1 MGASILKIL
10 LGLTLVLAVAC
21 GGAPAAPVP
30 TATSP
35 AAPASDTAPTT
46 ALTAPVASD
55 TAQPTST
62 PQLAPTPA
70 EVVVNP
76 GKLTIMVGDLF
87 NERFDNVFGTGAAGS
102 LNYGRIM
109 HGLLIST
116 NERTEMVPG
125 IASKWDLSPDGLT
138 LTFTIREGVKFHD
151 GSELTTED
159 ALWSLQHHIGPQ
171 AQEYALST
179 TTQRVS
185 RDMERIEM
193 SESDKVIVATKQP
206 ATDLAY
212 LLSETS
218 SYWWAMM
225 PKRATLHDEAEELAY
240 DDDPIGAGI
249 MSLTNHVRAS
259 VMSFERF
266 EDYYY
271 QPANG
276 FPEDK
281 RVKFQSLDLHLAPEE
296 ATRVAALRAGEA
308 DIVPASLATKEQV
321 EAGGGRLVFGQEG
334 VVVEA
339 RVIGCW
345 GEPRYPCHDKL
356 VRQALD
362 YAIDKELIRDT
373 LYGGPELFQ
382 VKGWAVVTPSTIG
395 YTPELD
401 PWPFDPDKARQLL
414 ADAGYPGGE
423 GFGKLIVN
431 TWPSTSMPFQVE
443 AAQLAAEFWRR
454 ELGLDVEVRVG
465 DNVGVDTRLKA
476 GELKGQFLWRENE
489 ARVDATS
496 TMANRYGDPEH
507 PDRAHEDP
515 ELFRLVQEAF
525 QTVDP
530 VKRAEASAKLIPRLR
545 DESYQLGIGY
555 ANIPWGVGPRVVS
568 WQPYPLAVYPSAL
581 HTITLK

>member
-1 MGASILKIL
+1 
-10 LGLTLVLAVAC
+10 
-21 GGAPAAPVP
+21 
-30 TATSP
+30 
-35 AAPASDTAPTT
+35 
-46 ALTAPVASD
+46 
-55 TAQPTST
+55 
-62 PQLAPTPA
+62 
-70 EVVVNP
+70 
-76 GKLTIMVGDLF
+76 
-87 NERFDNVFGTGAAGS
+87 
-102 LNYGRIM
+102 
-109 HGLLIST
+109 
-116 NERTEMVPG
+116 
-125 IASKWDLSPDGLT
+125 
-138 LTFTIREGVKFHD
+138 
-151 GSELTTED
+151 
-159 ALWSLQHHIGPQ
+159 
-171 AQEYALST
+171 
-179 TTQRVS
+179 
-185 RDMERIEM
+185 
-193 SESDKVIVATKQP
+193 
-206 ATDLAY
+206 
-212 LLSETS
+212 
-218 SYWWAMM
+218 
-225 PKRATLHDEAEELAY
+225 
-240 DDDPIGAGI
+240 
-249 MSLTNHVRAS
+249 
-259 VMSFERF
+259 MSFERF

-281 RVKFQSLDLHLAPEE
+281 RVNFQSLDLHLAPEE

-339 RVIGCW
+339 RVVGCW

-395 YTPELD
+395 YTPALD

-414 ADAGYPGGE
+414 ADAGYPGGA

-515 ELFRLVQEAF
+515 ELFSLVQEAF

-530 VKRAEASAKLIPRLR
+530 VKRAEASAKLFPRLR

-568 WQPYPLAVYPSAL
+568 WHPYPLAVYPSAL
-581 HTITLK
+581 HNVTLK